1 MDIKASDVMKLRKM
15 TQAGMMDC
23 KKALVEAN
31 GDYERAKELL
41 REKGK
46 LIAAKRSDR
55 ETSEGAV
62 LARTNADNTK
72 AVLVCLGCETD
83 FVSGT
88 DGFQKLASDIADTA
102 IANLPADVDALKTCK
117 VGNLTVEEAV
127 TDQTGKSG
135 EKHVLACYE
144 KIEAPYV
151 GFYIHNN
158 KKVATIV
165 GFSKK
170 IADEAVKEIAMQIT
184 AMVPVSVRKEDC
196 PQSVIDKELQIYREE
211 VAQEGKPAAIA
222 ERIVE
227 GKLAKFF
234 KERTLEEQ
242 VLALGDGKQTVA
254 QYLKSVDP
262 EVKVVAFNRY
272 SLSD

>member
-88 DGFQKLASDIADTA
+88 EGFQKLATEIADAA
-102 IANLPADVDALKTCK
+102 IANLPADVDALKACK

-151 GFYIHNN
+151 GYYIHNN

-184 AMVPVSVRKEDC
+184 AMVPVSIRKEDC

-262 EVKVVAFNRY
+262 EVKVVAFKRY

>member
-254 QYLKSVDP
+254 QYLKGVDP
-262 EVKVVAFNRY
+262 EVKVVAFKRY

>member
-88 DGFQKLASDIADTA
+88 EGFQKLASDIADTA
-102 IANLPADVDALKTCK
+102 IANLPADVEALKTCK

-196 PQSVIDKELQIYREE
+196 PQSVIEKELQIYREE

-254 QYLKSVDP
+254 QYLKGVDP

>member
-88 DGFQKLASDIADTA
+88 EGFQKLASDIADTA
-102 IANLPADVDALKTCK
+102 IANLPADVDVLKTCK

-254 QYLKSVDP
+254 QYLKGVDP
-262 EVKVVAFNRY
+262 DVKVVAFNRY

>member
-88 DGFQKLASDIADTA
+88 EGFQKLASDIADTA
-102 IANLPADVDALKTCK
+102 IANLPADVDVLKTCK

>member
-55 ETSEGAV
+55 ETTEGAV

-88 DGFQKLASDIADTA
+88 EGFQKLASDIADTA
-102 IANLPADVDALKTCK
+102 IENLPADIDALKACK

-196 PQSVIDKELQIYREE
+196 SQSVIDKELQIYREE

-254 QYLKSVDP
+254 QYLKGVDP
-262 EVKVVAFNRY
+262 EVKVIAFKRY

>member
-254 QYLKSVDP
+254 QYLKGVDP
-262 EVKVVAFNRY
+262 DVKVVAFNRY

>member
-88 DGFQKLASDIADTA
+88 EGFQKLASDIADTA
-102 IANLPADVDALKTCK
+102 IANLPADVDALKACK

-254 QYLKSVDP
+254 QYLKGVDP